1 VRLAAL
7 PFALLLTTPTALPAA
22 QELPP
27 LAPPSASAIV
37 GAPIGPPLSGDR
49 LDAATKDVTVL
60 LRCPVCQGAAVW
72 DSPATMAVNMKRQAR
87 DLLAEGFSQDQ
98 VLRYFTSSYGEF
110 VLLAPPKD
118 GIALIVWTLPAVFL
132 VGGAGVIWRL
142 FARAPASAPEPAT
155 AVEAP
160 SRRR

>member
-1 VRLAAL
+1 MRAAL
-7 PFALLLTTPTALPAA
+7 PLVLLLLTTLSGLSAA
-22 QELPP
+22 QEPP
-27 LAPPSASAIV
+27 ELAAPSASAIV
-37 GAPIGPPLSGDR
+37 GAPSGPSLVGDR
-49 LDAATKDVTVL
+49 LDAATKEVALL

-118 GIALIVWTLPAVFL
+118 GIALIVWTLPVVFL
-132 VGGAGVIWRL
+132 IGGAGVIWRL
-142 FARAPASAPEPAT
+142 FARAPASTAT
-155 AVEAP
+155 
-160 SRRR
+160 